1 MGTLP
6 DEATLRADYARDPN
20 TKHLARRYGV
30 PYTTLRNYLV
40 RIGLFAKHRKED
52 PTILLDKSRADRITV
67 GRIVSA
73 SEYGGSVRK
82 PVTVPRVTLHVA
94 ALEERRP

>member
-1 MGTLP
+1 MTMP

-20 TKHLARRYGV
+20 TKHLADRYGM
-30 PYTTLRNYLV
+30 PYTTLRAHLV
-40 RIGLFAKHRKED
+40 RIGLFAKHSKND
-52 PTILLDKSRADRITV
+52 PTILLDATRADRITV
-67 GRIVSA
+67 GRMISA

-82 PVTVPRVTLHVA
+82 PFSLPRVTMHVA